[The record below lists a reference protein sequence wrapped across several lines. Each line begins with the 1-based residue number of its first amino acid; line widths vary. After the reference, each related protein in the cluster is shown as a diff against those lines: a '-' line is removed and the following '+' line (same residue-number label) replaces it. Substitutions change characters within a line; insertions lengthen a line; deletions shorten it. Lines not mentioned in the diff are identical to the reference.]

1 MNLRASDSDNNQLE
15 LSGAATIDSKHA
27 VELKR
32 FKGEEIAKEIIVAA
46 KVGIDRRCPVN
57 V

>member
-1 MNLRASDSDNNQLE
+1 VNLRASDPDNNQLE